1 MIGCAYSRGQWSND
15 FANPLRRH
23 ADVLGKAVL
32 RQAQWLEE
40 FFFKHLARGYRLSR
54 LDFLVF
60 LLAIDSC
67 RCDPGNLNA
76 DWTSIGSQASWGWV
90 IFNDIADKSSLAKDR
105 SGFAARR

>member
-1 MIGCAYSRGQWSND
+1 MIGCAYSWGQWSND
-15 FANPLRRH
+15 FANPLRRD
-23 ADVLGKAVL
+23 ADVIGKAVL

-67 RCDPGNLNA
+67 RCDPGTLNA
-76 DWTSIGSQASWGWV
+76 GWTSIGSQASWGWV
-90 IFNDIADKSSLAKDR
+90 MFNDIADKSSLAKDR